1 MSRYD
6 FTDPLIR
13 EMVAEH
19 HKPREVISITAG
31 GTVTTHSIV
40 CRQCGGSWPCEA
52 RRELRTWSREE
63 GHQIVTE
70 VRRNPGPPL
79 GSTF

>member
-1 MSRYD
+1 MTDYD
-6 FTDPLIR
+6 FSDPLIR

-19 HKPREVISITAG
+19 HKPKEVIAIKGSG
-31 GTVTTHSIV
+31 VVSMHSIV
-40 CRQCGGSWPCEA
+40 CRQCGQPWPCPA
-52 RRELRTWSREE
+52 RTALLTWSREE
-63 GHQIVTE
+63 GHRIVTE